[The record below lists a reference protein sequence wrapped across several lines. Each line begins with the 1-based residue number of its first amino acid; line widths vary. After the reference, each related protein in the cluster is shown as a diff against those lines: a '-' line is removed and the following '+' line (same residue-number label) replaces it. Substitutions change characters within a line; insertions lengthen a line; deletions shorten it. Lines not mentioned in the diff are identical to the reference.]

1 MSAEATLKAYVLK
14 SGQYIGADFTQAK
27 CPLEFSDGKPK
38 TDRKGNQIIG
48 HPSRKFNIG
57 EVVVSPIDLREKHGK
72 QFEYVG
78 PYTPTAPT
86 PTPADAPSSNGVG
99 KRFGYTEAQ
108 LNEMTLDQL
117 TALAAEEE
125 ITLGAAKGKPAIV
138 KAILAARS

>member
-1 MSAEATLKAYVLK
+1 MSAETTLKAYVLK

-38 TDRKGNQIIG
+38 MDRKGNQIIG
-48 HPSRKFNIG
+48 HPSRKFSIG
-57 EVVVSPIDLREKHGK
+57 EVVVSPIDLRAKHGK

-86 PTPADAPSSNGVG
+86 STPTDAPSSNGG

-125 ITLGAAKGKPAIV
+125 IPLGAAKGKPAIV